1 MHQITIT
8 SPYITCD
15 ALYISNREKLHVQ
28 ALPRGKKDLSELV
41 SLEGV
46 KELYLQMLEIR
57 RGDNKRPEEMLNLLI
72 DLKIRNLKG
81 SLN

>member
-1 MHQITIT
+1 
-8 SPYITCD
+8 
-15 ALYISNREKLHVQ
+15 LHVQ
-28 ALPRGKKDLSELV
+28 ALPLGKKDLSELV

-57 RGDNKRPEEMLNLLI
+57 RGDNKGPEEMLNLLI